1 MVLGI
6 KFYNMKNLVQIGTN
20 VANDD
25 FTKIVR
31 EFGNENINQLIL
43 VEPIESCN
51 PNIHSC
57 YEGFKYILENMV
69 INVDDSKTT
78 ETFYISK
85 YNWLSSLNESHI
97 EKHKTGEIP
106 VKVSVNAMTL
116 NNLFKKHN
124 LKNIDILF
132 IDSEGMDDKLVKSID
147 FDLYEIGT
155 IYYEHSHIDNESFIG
170 FLNQKN
176 YDVNV
181 SDFSDGLTSVAVK
194 RTDNLKK

>member
-1 MVLGI
+1 
-6 KFYNMKNLVQIGTN
+6 
-20 VANDD
+20 
-25 FTKIVR
+25 
-31 EFGNENINQLIL
+31 
-43 VEPIESCN
+43 
-51 PNIHSC
+51 
-57 YEGFKYILENMV
+57 MV